1 MRVARCPY
9 SDGRPIGR
17 ARLKRTGE
25 GTEVNRSEKVSVL
38 WECDQCAYREWR
50 PADQEPWL
58 CVVCGYE
65 RWHAIR
71 EHTVRDD
78 VPEPDS

>member
-1 MRVARCPY
+1 M
-9 SDGRPIGR
+9 
-17 ARLKRTGE
+17 
-25 GTEVNRSEKVSVL
+25 SESETAMVL

-65 RWHAIR
+65 RWRAVAQADSA
-71 EHTVRDD
+71 EGAGES
-78 VPEPDS
+78 PE